1 MGDVIALPT
10 PADAFREALVAGLA
24 PDDVFARASDVLFDE
39 GIIAC
44 RDRLANQQSNETLD
58 INQAMQRWLAE
69 FAYRR
74 AVQEY

>member
-1 MGDVIALPT
+1 MSGLHPK
-10 PADAFREALVAGLA
+10 ADMPVKGLVRRCAHHLRMTACEVVLLTEA
-24 PDDVFARASDVLFDE
+24 
-39 GIIAC
+39 IIAC